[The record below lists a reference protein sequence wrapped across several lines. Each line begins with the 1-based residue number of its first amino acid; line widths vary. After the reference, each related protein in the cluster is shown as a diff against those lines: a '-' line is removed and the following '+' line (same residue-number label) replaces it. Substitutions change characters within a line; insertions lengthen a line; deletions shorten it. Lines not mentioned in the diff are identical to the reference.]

1 MGLQMSRAIHR
12 RISILALVVWVG
24 TTIGPTIFPH
34 TGGFDI
40 DYTDEAWISP
50 HPTTSLKR
58 SHPPVSDDHCMVC
71 HLQRMGSRTLA
82 ERIGLLVTL
91 HVMVVG
97 AITPGQ
103 KPSTSRDLRVPAR
116 APPLSLL

>member
-1 MGLQMSRAIHR
+1 MSRAIHR
-12 RISILALVVWVG
+12 GISLLALVVWVG
-24 TTIGPTIFPH
+24 ATIGTTVFPH

-40 DYTDEAWISP
+40 DYADEAWISP
-50 HPTTSLKR
+50 HPTTQFEAV
-58 SHPPVSDDHCMVC
+58 HPPVSGDHCVVC

-82 ERIGLLVTL
+82 ENIGVLVTP

-103 KPSTSRDLRVPAR
+103 KLSTARDPRVPAR
-116 APPLSLL
+116 APPFSLL